1 MRNEHYV
8 CSATVGSL
16 TQAMKAQGA
25 LSSAAIPSEIIKTE
39 KGGSRRGCV
48 YSIGFSCAQEN
59 NVRTVLGAS
68 KIQASGWNRGK

>member
-1 MRNEHYV
+1 MKNEHYV

-39 KGGSRRGCV
+39 KNSSRRGCV
-48 YSIGFSCAQEN
+48 YSLGFSCAQEG
-59 NVRTVLGAS
+59 NVKTVLSAANIRVS
-68 KIQASGWNRGK
+68 SWNKG